1 MANTTR
7 LLRSIT
13 GRTGTPRTSSRASRG
28 GLPRTPPGMAHS
40 TWKASAAEADVHTPF
55 CPGLL
60 AGAVVAVAF
69 AGRLPH
75 RVIAAIMGFG
85 GGVLIAVLSVDLMDS
100 AFDDGGPVV
109 ATAGFLFGATAFS
122 AINWRLAQSGARHR
136 NR

>member
-1 MANTTR
+1 MTLPMYAQAACWG
-7 LLRSIT
+7 LLAGS
-13 GRTGTPRTSSRASRG
+13 
-28 GLPRTPPGMAHS
+28 
-40 TWKASAAEADVHTPF
+40 
-55 CPGLL
+55 GLL

-100 AFDDGGPVV
+100 AFDDGGPVA

-122 AINWRLAQSGARHR
+122 AINWRLAQSRARHGNAAATASH
-136 NR
+136 NRRRRSTRGADWRSR